1 MTINGNEQNKNQL
14 KYGLLNNFSTYEQN
28 NSCFLNYCGFQDNIF
43 KNNSNICSN
52 ISEKNRNYYSFINN
66 NINNF
71 YNNCNIDIFTKGNP
85 TLSKANN
92 NNIFNNIINSN
103 INNSNFFNYK
113 SIENNKV
120 ALNNLN
126 NCNNNNISYYF
137 FNDKFNQNNLDL
149 DINSNQNN
157 FNKINIQNEIN
168 NISANTININN
179 INKNKIINNINYLNI
194 TKNNDIEKNNLN
206 KKLFKNGNKSTK
218 KIIPTIK
225 NESINANKQ
234 INLEEFLHY
243 INSLPM
249 PLVNYLCTS
258 KGVFEIR
265 KKLTKS
271 NYNYKILIVLLLKKD
286 GLYKIMKNTYGNY
299 FFQQIIKGS
308 EEPIIS
314 LILSYISDSIVNIS
328 KDPSGTFS
336 MQGLL
341 DEISSTEQEELILK
355 SIKNHE
361 MEMAYN
367 KNATHVLQKLVLLFP
382 DIHRK
387 DLNEIILNNIKN
399 LCVNQNGICLVKTFI
414 RSNTLIDDKNR
425 INKEFIKN
433 FINLAENPFG
443 NYGIQFLI
451 ENWDNEMLKDIKKK
465 ILENIYEL
473 SVQQFSSNVVEK
485 AIEIFDEEYRENLIK
500 KLCFEGNFLTLLKS
514 RFGRFVLYKAV
525 NFMNNE
531 LKNKFE
537 ELLINN
543 INNELYNNKE
553 KNKIKRFL
561 LKIQYWKKSSNLNS
575 NNNNYII
582 INNNENATSGCNF
595 LNDSNDNNEE

>member
-1 MTINGNEQNKNQL
+1 MTLNGNEQNKIQSNQL
-14 KYGLLNNFSTYEQN
+14 KYDLLNAFSIPEQN
-28 NSCFLNYCGFQDNIF
+28 NSYFLNYYGYHNNIF
-43 KNNSNICSN
+43 ENTSNICSN
-52 ISEKNRNYYSFINN
+52 ISAKSRNNYSIMNN
-66 NINNF
+66 NINNL
-71 YNNCNIDIFTKGNP
+71 YNNCKIYNITNCKP
-85 TLSKANN
+85 TFSKANK
-92 NNIFNNIINSN
+92 NIFNNIINSN
-103 INNSNFFNYK
+103 INKNNFYNCK
-113 SIENNKV
+113 SFGNNKV
-120 ALNNLN
+120 VLKNLN
-126 NCNNNNISYYF
+126 NYNNNSNYI
-137 FNDKFNQNNLDL
+137 FNDNININDLNLGFTP
-149 DINSNQNN
+149 NQNN
-157 FNKINIQNEIN
+157 FDFINNQNEIYNIGVNTKKINDN
-168 NISANTININN
+168 NNF
-179 INKNKIINNINYLNI
+179 INNINYLNI
-194 TKNNDIEKNNLN
+194 IKNNVIEKNNLN
-206 KKLFKNGNKSTK
+206 KKIFNNGNK
-218 KIIPTIK
+218 KINPTIK
-225 NESINANKQ
+225 NEAINANQ
-234 INLEEFLHY
+234 QLCLEEFLHY
-243 INSLPM
+243 INTLPM

-258 KGVFEIR
+258 KGILEIQ
-265 KKLTKS
+265 KKLPKS
-271 NYNYKILIVLLLKKD
+271 NYNYKLLIILHLKKD

-299 FFQQIIKGS
+299 FFQQIIKDS

-314 LILSYISDSIVNIS
+314 LILSYISDCIVNIS

-336 MQGLL
+336 LQGLL
-341 DEISSTEQEELILK
+341 DEISSMEQEELILN

-361 MEMAYN
+361 MEMAYD

-399 LCVNQNGICLVKTFI
+399 LCMNQNGICLVKTFI

-433 FINLAENPFG
+433 FVNLAENPFG

-465 ILENIYEL
+465 ISENLYEL

-485 AIEIFDEEYRENLIK
+485 AIEIFDEEYRDKLIK

-525 NFMNNE
+525 NFMNIE

-537 ELLINN
+537 EFLINN

-561 LKIQYWKKSSNLNS
+561 LKMQWKKSSDFNS
-575 NNNNYII
+575 NNNYLF
-582 INNNENATSGCNF
+582 INNNENTENGYNF
-595 LNDSNDNNEE
+595 WYDSNSINEE